1 MLINEFVIQIAFQA
15 ESEYEQDQVEER
27 HRAKVHLQRELR
39 HWPHSQ
45 LPSKFSLS
53 FHLLVCS
60 AKDKGAFFF
69 LLLAGVIQF
78 PSAERSQSGS
88 LLFALKSHFPSFLPP
103 HIYSGYESFLASIY
117 SL

>member
-1 MLINEFVIQIAFQA
+1 MTQRHESPNLMPQKIVNFIALVVSMMLINEYVIQIAFQA

-53 FHLLVCS
+53 LSFHS
-60 AKDKGAFFF
+60 
-69 LLLAGVIQF
+69 
-78 PSAERSQSGS
+78 
-88 LLFALKSHFPSFLPP
+88 LFARLHCE
-103 HIYSGYESFLASIY
+103 I
-117 SL
+117 